1 MSCKNGS
8 QLPVLLLLA
17 LAVAFGCKFANT
29 NSTGSKTA
37 GVNSPTPTPTPT
49 PLSMVILDFDSKK
62 EELGKFTAP
71 ARLDSAG
78 GVRGK
83 VAIVEGEEGSYTLE
97 GFDYYDY
104 DEEELR
110 AYGLTKADLALRVE
124 EIDTLVQT
132 NCVKGRRISS
142 YRTSDGKSIP
152 AYALDCET
160 LVFDYKAP
168 AIIARKKFH
177 SEEFVDSLNL
187 SRSTTDVTA
196 IRPTEQVQRY
206 IKGLRSR

>member
-1 MSCKNGS
+1 MSGKNSS
-8 QLPVLLLLA
+8 QLPVLLLLV

-37 GVNSPTPTPTPT
+37 SVNSSTPTPTAT
-49 PLSMVILDFDSKK
+49 PLSMVVLDFDSKK

-71 ARLDSAG
+71 DRLDPAAR
-78 GVRGK
+78 VKGK

-97 GFDYYDY
+97 GFDYTDY
-104 DEEELR
+104 DEEELQ
-110 AYGLTKADLALRVE
+110 AYGLTKDDLALRVE

-132 NCVKGRRISS
+132 NCSKGRRISS
-142 YRTSDGKSIP
+142 YKTEDGTSIP
-152 AYALDCET
+152 AYALECET

-168 AIIARKKFH
+168 AVIARKKFH
-177 SEEFVDSLNL
+177 SEEFVDSLKVT
-187 SRSTTDVTA
+187 SATTDVTA
-196 IRPTEQVQRY
+196 IRPTEQVQKY

>member
-1 MSCKNGS
+1 MSGKKS
-8 QLPVLLLLA
+8 SRLPALLLV

-29 NSTGSKTA
+29 NGTGQKTA
-37 GVNSPTPTPTPT
+37 GAGTPTPSPTAT
-49 PLSMVILDFDSKK
+49 PLSFVIMDFDGRR

-71 ARLDSAG
+71 ARLYPAA

-83 VAIVEGEEGSYTLE
+83 VAIVEGVEGAYTLE
-97 GFDYYDY
+97 GFDYTRV

-110 AYGLTKADLALRVE
+110 AYGLTEEDLALRVE

-132 NCVKGRRISS
+132 NCGRGRRVSS
-142 YRTSDGKSIP
+142 YTTSDGKSIP

-168 AIIARKKFH
+168 AVVAR
-177 SEEFVDSLNL
+177 
-187 SRSTTDVTA
+187 R
-196 IRPTEQVQRY
+196 
-206 IKGLRSR
+206 

>member
-1 MSCKNGS
+1 MSGKNSS
-8 QLPVLLLLA
+8 QLRALLLLT
-17 LAVAFGCKFANT
+17 LAVAFGCKFGNT
-29 NSTGSKTA
+29 NRTGSKTA
-37 GVNSPTPTPTPT
+37 GVNNPTPTPTAT
-49 PLSMVILDFDSKK
+49 PLSMVVLDFDSKK

-71 ARLDSAG
+71 DRLDPEAR
-78 GVRGK
+78 VKGK

-110 AYGLTKADLALRVE
+110 AYGLTKAELALRVE

-132 NCVKGRRISS
+132 NCGKGRRMSS
-142 YRTSDGKSIP
+142 YKTPDGNSIP
-152 AYALDCET
+152 AYALECET

-168 AIIARKKFH
+168 AVIARKKFH
-177 SEEFVDSLNL
+177 SEDFVDSLKVT
-187 SRSTTDVTA
+187 SATTDVTA
-196 IRPTEQVQRY
+196 IRPTEQVQKF

>member
-1 MSCKNGS
+1 MSGKNSS
-8 QLPVLLLLA
+8 QLPIFLLLA
-17 LAVAFGCKFANT
+17 LVIAFGCKFSNT
-29 NSTGSKTA
+29 KSTDSNSA
-37 GVNSPTPTPTPT
+37 GPSPTPTAS

-62 EELGKFTAP
+62 DELGQFTAP
-71 ARLDSAG
+71 TELDSAA
-78 GVRGK
+78 GVKGK

-97 GFDYYDY
+97 GFDYYNY
-104 DEEELR
+104 DDDELE
-110 AYGLTKADLALRVE
+110 AYGLTKDDLALRVE

-142 YRTSDGKSIP
+142 YRTSDGTSIP

-160 LVFDYKAP
+160 LVFDYRAP
-168 AIIARKKFH
+168 TIIARKKFT
-177 SEEFVDSLNL
+177 SDDFVDSLKV
-187 SRSTTDVTA
+187 SPGTTDVTA

>member
-1 MSCKNGS
+1 
-8 QLPVLLLLA
+8 LPLLLLLA
-17 LAVAFGCKFANT
+17 LAIAFGCKFAGT
-29 NSTGSKTA
+29 KSTGSKTA
-37 GVNSPTPTPTPT
+37 GVSGATPTPTAT

-71 ARLDSAG
+71 DRLDPAA

-97 GFDYYDY
+97 GFDYTDY

-110 AYGLTKADLALRVE
+110 AYGLTKEDLALRVG

-132 NCVKGRRISS
+132 NCGKGRRISS
-142 YRTSDGKSIP
+142 YKTPDGGSIP
-152 AYALDCET
+152 AYALECET

-168 AIIARKKFH
+168 AVIARKKFH
-177 SEEFVDSLNL
+177 SEEFVDSLKV
-187 SRSTTDVTA
+187 SSATTDVTA

-206 IKGLRSR
+206 VKGLRGR

>member
-1 MSCKNGS
+1 MSRKNSS
-8 QLPVLLLLA
+8 QLWSVLMLML
-17 LAVAFGCKFANT
+17 VIAFGCKFSNRNST
-29 NSTGSKTA
+29 NSDS
-37 GVNSPTPTPTPT
+37 SPTPTPTAT

-71 ARLDSAG
+71 TQLDTEAS
-78 GVRGK
+78 VKGK

-104 DEEELR
+104 DEDELE
-110 AYGLTKADLALRVE
+110 AYGFTKDDLALKVE

-132 NCVKGRRISS
+132 NCSKGRRINS
-142 YRTSDGKSIP
+142 YTTSDGRNIP
-152 AYALDCET
+152 AYALECET

-168 AIIARKKFH
+168 AVIARKKFR
-177 SEEFVDSLNL
+177 SEDFVDSLKV
-187 SRSTTDVTA
+187 SKTTEDITA
-196 IRPTEQVQRY
+196 IRPTEQVQKY